1 MENRDFKK
9 PIDLNVMISKFLNLL
24 NFIILNKVNQ
34 KLKFLNFYFKK
45 LQTESVAN
53 LSFLFLV
60 FEFFIYENIAVFFQ
74 DCFLMSVIFIIGMIG
89 LFHTCKGL
97 RKYKEI
103 LKSNKREEFI

>member
-9 PIDLNVMISKFLNLL
+9 TIDLNVMISKFLNLL

-45 LQTESVAN
+45 LQTE
-53 LSFLFLV
+53 
-60 FEFFIYENIAVFFQ
+60 NIAVFFQ
-74 DCFLMSVIFIIGMIG
+74 DCFLMSVIFIIGMTG

-97 RKYKEI
+97 RKYKGI